1 MIIKPF
7 RVITIR
13 EPFKRVDPNKLE
25 NYVAGEWPIRVCLF
39 SCNDD
44 VARYLVQTKREE
56 SVNHA
61 EGCVGFYTCRDYLPR
76 KHQHYR
82 GEIGFSATAL
92 DPGLIAHESLHA
104 VCDHYGLMHRCFL
117 EELHARAVQ
126 SLTSILWRRVGQYA
140 GRVVPMQRPSRSL
153 RALP

>member
-7 RVITIR
+7 LVISVRKPFARVNP
-13 EPFKRVDPNKLE
+13 EKLE
-25 NYVAGEWPIRVCLF
+25 SCVMGDWPIRVCLF
-39 SCNDD
+39 TCNDD

-56 SVNHA
+56 HLNHA
-61 EGCVGFYTCRDYLPR
+61 EGCAGFYTSREYLPR

-104 VCDHYGLMHRCFL
+104 VCDHYGLMYRCFL

-126 SLTSILWRRVGQYA
+126 SLTSILWRRVGHFA
-140 GRVVPMQRPSRSL
+140 GQVTPKQRPASSL
-153 RALP
+153 RASP